1 MQFSHGAEELTLRG
15 EREADWWQS
24 SYLWSS
30 QAQQAAATSTA
41 AVGRRLARR
50 PPIGAP
56 TGGLRALC
64 RASNHR
70 GAVCNNMWPVT
81 LPKVY
86 PSSPVTTAAVSIAK
100 DMRKH
105 VGVLLQEQ
113 CWSVLHMAHM

>member
-1 MQFSHGAEELTLRG
+1 MLFRSLVVRYHRIEEADKVHFSHGAEELTLRG

-64 RASNHR
+64 AEPATTEVPSAITCGLSLYLRS
-70 GAVCNNMWPVT
+70 T
-81 LPKVY
+81 LLLL
-86 PSSPVTTAAVSIAK
+86 SQQLAVSI
-100 DMRKH
+100 R
-105 VGVLLQEQ
+105 V
-113 CWSVLHMAHM
+113 